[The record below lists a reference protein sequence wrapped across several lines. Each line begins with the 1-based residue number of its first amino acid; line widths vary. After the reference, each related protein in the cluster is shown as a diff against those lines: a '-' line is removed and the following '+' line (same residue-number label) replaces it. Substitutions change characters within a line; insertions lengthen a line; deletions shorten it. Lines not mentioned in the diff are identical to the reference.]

1 MTQRDV
7 DLIIRAKNLA
17 SKEVDQAT
25 GSLERLEDQ
34 QAATGASAKKL
45 DTLLGQL
52 AAEFN
57 TLKTVSGNIQ
67 SLDKIREQAER
78 ASQAFAR
85 QKDSLARSQQEMT
98 DLARS
103 QEMVVT
109 ASNRLQSEVQQNAAA
124 LKAETQAVAAAK
136 KELQGY
142 SAAAT
147 KAANQ
152 ANAAERKLAEA
163 RKRFAE
169 APSEKAAVKVVDTAI
184 QVRQAQEAA
193 RAAALTQAQ
202 LTQAYARQQQQLTR
216 NREAHSNL
224 VASLNEVQSAERNLT
239 NEIGRTDKAIK
250 QQADNIAKSESE
262 YAELTQIVARAEATF
277 TKAAQQQG
285 VYGQSAA
292 QVAQQLTILKAKMQ
306 ELQAAQRATNTG
318 AKFIIDPEA
327 IRNGNA
333 GLREAMTTIRAAT
346 NEASKGSVTL
356 RELGS
361 AVEQLARSAQQL
373 RQLKDGLDKQVK
385 SAAEA
390 RDAWKQAEGEV
401 KRLAQALQQAG
412 RPSETLAAALG
423 AAQGRARAAKDAF
436 RAEERALDS
445 LSSQLQAAGFAHESL
460 GDAQALLARR
470 SEAANT
476 ILLRGRAALIGF
488 GQAGQQAAA
497 GSRNATKG
505 LNSIPPAAN
514 QASASLKD
522 LIRQLAGVESQGRQS
537 LSLFQRFR
545 GQLLSLAAAT
555 GGVFAVQ
562 TAIGGVVNAQLEL
575 EAVQS
580 RFSAAFQGDQGK
592 VDRAMEFTRQTADEL
607 GLSFKTLALQ
617 YSRLTAA
624 SLGTNLEGEKTET
637 IFRSISEAARVL
649 RLTDEEVAGSFKALT
664 DIISKGTIQ
673 AEELKGQLGD
683 RFPGAVQIM
692 AKALGIGT
700 DELAKMMEQGQL
712 TSDALVDFA
721 REIKNR
727 VAPALPEAITS
738 AAASFERLR
747 NSIFDIQTIVA
758 QSGFVDALAKGAEDL
773 AVALKDPAVQQ
784 GLKELGEGL
793 AEFIRLSAE
802 VIPYM
807 GELLEALKVVAA
819 FMVARFVGGALVST
833 ITGLGRL
840 RAAVVLTQGT
850 LGKLPGALQKVNV
863 AAQAAGGGMG
873 GFVTALG
880 KLGLVRFGLLGV
892 AAAELL
898 LIADAAYEAYQANEQ
913 LTQQID
919 KSNARAAK
927 ASDELRDKAE
937 AFARA
942 QAEANGSLVK
952 SQDQVALSAE
962 SVSAMTEK
970 IVKAYGAATGAQQNF
985 IKSSAE
991 LLAMTDKEIDAY
1003 QELLIARLKVIGERR
1018 TSAMMGG
1025 DSEEN
1030 LRIIREVNAEE
1041 RKILATIK
1049 ETALIEGGRAEAIK
1063 KTTGATKELEIT
1075 TEEATR
1081 QAELLNTRLLAVAEM
1096 DFNNSIIALERVH
1109 QAKIAALTVSGA
1121 DEAKILASTTQ
1132 FEEQRLNLVRQYSQ
1146 KQLQLVDQDVA
1157 KRKAILDK
1165 QKLDDKARAD
1175 ALVKIEDEASKSR
1188 IQIAQQEV
1196 QAVSQ
1201 AREQALGRYMAAL
1214 QRVADL
1220 DRRIADLRLQG
1231 EFQVADLR
1239 RSALSDYQ
1247 SYLSRQ
1253 AELTKLNG
1261 RIQEEVARG
1270 NLDLAESLAQR
1281 QLQLAQS
1288 LNQEVQE
1295 GEKVVVSKE
1304 QAAQNAIAGT
1314 EKANANLITV
1324 LQKRRDIEKAEAE
1337 QQKQL
1342 YENLTATLERLNK
1355 TLARMSGAQEIDI
1368 PLTVD
1373 EQKAKTD
1380 LENTVSQMKAVAFQQ
1395 KVGVPVTADT
1405 RDYVQKFDSEVLS
1418 KDGSFVRVGVF
1429 LEDGA
1434 YKLKVNE
1441 IKNDEI
1447 VATARVEFSGT
1458 DLEAAV
1464 ARAKQIVE
1472 GDFPKMQL
1480 AFDSAETFAQFETF
1494 TDEAKRK
1501 LSEESFLVTAQ
1512 FQADDAEV
1520 QAVVDKYKTTVTPT
1534 GVNFVPDTRAADAAR
1549 NQVSQAIVVPVIYAP
1564 QGGVPARARG
1574 GSIDIPKFARGG
1586 SPTSGWIRGAG
1597 GATTDSLLAAVSDK
1611 EYVVRAMAVRKY
1623 GVGFMNALN
1632 SGALNADRLRTAASG
1647 GGLLDGDAQV
1657 IDLNINGQ
1665 NVGKLAGS
1673 RQTVQNLVDAM
1684 QHLQLQ
1690 GAP

>member
-17 SKEVDQAT
+17 SKEVDQAAE
-25 GSLERLEDQ
+25 SLERLEDQ
-34 QAATGASAKKL
+34 QTATGASAKKL

-85 QKDSLARSQQEMT
+85 QQDSLAKSQQEMT

-103 QEMVVT
+103 QEMVVM
-109 ASNRLQSEVQQNAAA
+109 ASGRLQAEVQQNAEK
-124 LKAETQAVAAAK
+124 LRAETQAVAAAK
-136 KELQGY
+136 KELQAY
-142 SAAAT
+142 STAAN
-147 KAANQ
+147 KAARD
-152 ANAAERKLAEA
+152 ANAAESKLAEA

-169 APSEKAAVKVVDTAI
+169 KPTDPNATKVVDAAI
-184 QVRQAQEAA
+184 RVREAQEAA
-193 RAAALTQAQ
+193 RAAALTQAK
-202 LTQAYARQQQQLTR
+202 LTETYSRQQAQLVR
-216 NREAHSNL
+216 NREAHSAL
-224 VASLNEVQSAERNLT
+224 VTSLNEVQSAERNLT
-239 NEIGRTDKAIK
+239 KEIAKTDTAIK
-250 QQADNIAKSESE
+250 SQADNIAKSESE
-262 YAELTQIVARAEATF
+262 YAQLTQIVARAEATF
-277 TKAAQQQG
+277 TQAARQQG

-292 QVAQQLTILKAKMQ
+292 QVSQQLTILKAKMQ
-306 ELQAAQRATNTG
+306 ELQAAQKSARTG
-318 AKFIIDPEA
+318 AKFLIDPEA
-327 IRNGNA
+327 IRAGNA

-346 NEASKGSVTL
+346 NEAAKGSVTL
-356 RELGS
+356 QQLGS

-373 RQLKDGLDKQVK
+373 RQLQDGLAKQER

-390 RDAWKQAEGEV
+390 RDAWKQAEAEV

-412 RPSETLAAALG
+412 RPSEALAAALG
-423 AAQGRARAAKDAF
+423 AAQGQARAAKDAF
-436 RAEERALDS
+436 RSEQQALES
-445 LSSQLQAAGFAHESL
+445 LSAQLRAAGFSHDNLAE
-460 GDAQALLARR
+460 AQAVLARR
-470 SEAANT
+470 SEATST

-488 GQAGQQAAA
+488 GSGGEAAA
-497 GSRNATKG
+497 RGGRNAAKG
-505 LNSIPPAAN
+505 IGEVPPAAN
-514 QASASLKD
+514 KASASLKD
-522 LIRQLAGVESQGRQS
+522 LIRQLSGVEDQGRQS

-562 TAIGGVVNAQLEL
+562 SAVQGVVNAQLEL

-580 RFSAAFQGDQGK
+580 RFSVAFQGDQTK
-592 VDRAMEFTRQTADEL
+592 VDRALEFTRATADEL

-624 SLGTNLEGEKTET
+624 SLGTNLEGEKTEV

-664 DIISKGTIQ
+664 DIMSKGTIQ

-700 DELAKMMEQGQL
+700 EELAKMMEQGQL
-712 TSDALVDFA
+712 TSDALLDFA
-721 REIKNR
+721 TEISKR
-727 VAPALPEAITS
+727 VAPALPEAMKS
-738 AAASFERLR
+738 ASASFERLR
-747 NSIFDIQTIVA
+747 NSIFDVQTIVA

-773 AVALKDPAVQQ
+773 AAALRDPALQQ
-784 GLKELGEGL
+784 GLRDLGEGL
-793 AEFIRLSAE
+793 ADFIRFSAQA
-802 VIPYM
+802 IPYM
-807 GELLEALKVVAA
+807 GELLDALKVLAV
-819 FMVARFVGGALVST
+819 FMVARFVGGALVDT
-833 ITGLGRL
+833 VAGLARL
-840 RAAVVLTQGT
+840 RVAIGLTQAS
-850 LGKLPGALQKVNV
+850 LSKLPAALKAVNV
-863 AAQAAGGGMG
+863 AAQAAGGGFG
-873 GFVTALG
+873 GFVAALG
-880 KLGLVRFGLLGV
+880 KLGLVRYGLYGV
-892 AAAELL
+892 IAAEIYT
-898 LIADAAYEAYQANEQ
+898 IADAAYEAYKANEE
-913 LTQQID
+913 LAGQID

-927 ASDELRDKAE
+927 ASETLKEKSE

-952 SQDQVALSAE
+952 AQNDVALSAE
-962 SVSAMTEK
+962 SVADMTTK
-970 IVKAYGAATGAQQNF
+970 IAQSYGSATGSQQSF

-991 LLAMTDKEIDAY
+991 LIKMTNQEIDAY
-1003 QELLIARLKVIGERR
+1003 QDLLIARLRVIGERR
-1018 TSAMMGG
+1018 TQAMMGP

-1030 LRIIREVNAEE
+1030 LRIIREVDAEE
-1041 RKILATIK
+1041 RKIQAVIR
-1049 ETALIEGGRAEAIK
+1049 ETALIEQGRAAALQ
-1063 KTTGATKELEIT
+1063 KTSGEMKTLEQT
-1075 TEEATR
+1075 TEQASR
-1081 QAELLNTRLLAVAEM
+1081 QADLLEARMQAVAELN
-1096 DFNNSIIALERVH
+1096 FNNSILALEKV
-1109 QAKIAALTVSGA
+1109 QNAKLAALTISGA
-1121 DEAKILASTTQ
+1121 DEAKILAATTQ

-1146 KQLQLVDQDVA
+1146 KQLQLVDQDVQR
-1157 KRKAILDK
+1157 RKAILDR

-1175 ALVKIEDEASKSR
+1175 ELVKIDDAASKAR
-1188 IQIAQQEV
+1188 VQIVQQEV

-1231 EFQVADLR
+1231 EFQVLDIR
-1239 RSALSDYQ
+1239 RSAMGEYQ

-1253 AELTKLNG
+1253 AEMTKLNG
-1261 RIQEEVARG
+1261 RIQEEIARG
-1270 NLDLAESLAQR
+1270 NLEVAESLAQR

-1288 LNQEVQE
+1288 LNQEVKE

-1304 QAAQNAIAGT
+1304 QAAQNAVSGT
-1314 EKANANLITV
+1314 EKANQNLITV

-1337 QQKQL
+1337 QQKKL

-1373 EQKAKTD
+1373 EQQAKSD
-1380 LENTVSQMKAVAFQQ
+1380 LENTVSQMKAVAFRE

-1458 DLEAAV
+1458 DLDAAI

-1472 GDFPKMQL
+1472 GDFPTMQL

-1494 TDEAKRK
+1494 TADVKRQ
-1501 LSEESFLVTAQ
+1501 LSEDSFLVTAQ

-1520 QAVVDKYKTTVTPT
+1520 QAVVDKYKATVTPT
-1534 GVNFVPDTRAADAAR
+1534 GVQFVPDTAAADQAR
-1549 NQVSQAIVVPVIYAP
+1549 ANLAQPIIVPVQYVP
-1564 QGGVPARARG
+1564 TNSVPKRSNGGILRVPG
-1574 GSIDIPKFARGG
+1574 FANGG
-1586 SPTSGWIRGAG
+1586 SPGGLISGPG
-1597 GATTDSLLAAVSDK
+1597 TTKSDSILAAVSNK
-1611 EYVVRAMAVRKY
+1611 EYIVRAVAVKKY
-1623 GVGFMNALN
+1623 GQGFMNALN
-1632 SGALNADRLRTAASG
+1632 AGAISPDRLKGVMSG
-1647 GGLLDGDAQV
+1647 GPQFEATLN
-1657 IDLNINGQ
+1657 LNINGQ
-1665 NVGKLAGS
+1665 AVGTLSGS
-1673 RQTVQNLVDAM
+1673 RQTVNNFVEALTE
-1684 QHLQLQ
+1684 LQRQL
-1690 GAP
+1690 GNS